1 MIPAKC
7 HLHREWSMD
16 QQRGENIVSDTTAKV
31 GSAVTGLGATIGK
44 LAQDGVD
51 QSKSV
56 LRDLQESAAAAVD
69 KTADLARKVS
79 APAAQAA
86 DTVQGIA
93 RDVGNQVGQAAS
105 TVYEQ
110 GARAGGSVTRYTA
123 EQPLTA
129 LVIAG
134 AIGYGLAYLIHRP

>member
-1 MIPAKC
+1 
-7 HLHREWSMD
+7 MD
-16 QQRGENIVSDTTAKV
+16 QQRGEDIMSDATEKV
-31 GSAVTGLGATIGK
+31 GNKVSELGAT
-44 LAQDGVD
+44 AQKIVQDKVD

-56 LRDLQESAAAAVD
+56 LRDLQESSAAAVD

-79 APAAQAA
+79 APAVQAA
-86 DTVQGIA
+86 DAVQGIA

-105 TVYEQ
+105 TVYQQ
-110 GARAGGSVTRYTA
+110 GARAGGSVSRYTA

-129 LVIAG
+129 LLIAG

>member
-1 MIPAKC
+1 
-7 HLHREWSMD
+7 MD
-16 QQRGENIVSDTTAKV
+16 HQRGEDVVSDATAEV
-31 GSAVTGLGATIGK
+31 GSTLSDLGAKTGE
-44 LAQDGVD
+44 LVQDKVD

-56 LRDLQESAAAAVD
+56 LRDLQESVAVAVD

-79 APAAQAA
+79 APAVQAA
-86 DTVQGIA
+86 DTIQGIA

>member
-1 MIPAKC
+1 
-7 HLHREWSMD
+7 MD
-16 QQRGENIVSDTTAKV
+16 QERSEDIVSDTTAEV
-31 GSAVTGLGATIGK
+31 GSTVSGLGASIGK
-44 LAQDGVD
+44 LAQDRVD

-79 APAAQAA
+79 APAVQAA
-86 DTVQGIA
+86 DTIQGIA

-110 GARAGGSVTRYTA
+110 GARAGGSVSRYTA

>member
-1 MIPAKC
+1 
-7 HLHREWSMD
+7 MD
-16 QQRGENIVSDTTAKV
+16 HQRGEDVMSDATEKVGNTVSD
-31 GSAVTGLGATIGK
+31 LGATAEKIV
-44 LAQDGVD
+44 QDTAH

-79 APAAQAA
+79 TAGAQAVDA
-86 DTVQGIA
+86 VQGAA
-93 RDVGNQVGQAAS
+93 RGVGNQASLAAS

-110 GARAGGSVTRYTA
+110 GARAGGSVSRYTA

-129 LVIAG
+129 LLIAG
-134 AIGYGLAYLIHRP
+134 AIGYGLAYLVHRP